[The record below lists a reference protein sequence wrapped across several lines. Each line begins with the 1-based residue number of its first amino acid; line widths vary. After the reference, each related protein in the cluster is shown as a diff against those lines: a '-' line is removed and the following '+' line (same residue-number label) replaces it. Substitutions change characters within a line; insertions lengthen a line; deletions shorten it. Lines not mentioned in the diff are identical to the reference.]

1 MKQIVAFILLVCSLY
16 THGFGQIPLSEKMTQ
31 TAIDKLFKDSVFVNN
46 SKGPKW
52 TYDMGVVLEGVAET
66 WKIREMAL
74 TLVISN
80 LGWIDLSHKMG
91 RLKIIRRK
99 TLILIISKMDV
110 HCSYFT
116 KSQKRKIL
124 KSLPCSL

>member
-66 WKIREMAL
+66 WKN
-74 TLVISN
+74 TGN
-80 LGWIDLSHKMG
+80 G
-91 RLKIIRRK
+91 
-99 TLILIISKMDV
+99 
-110 HCSYFT
+110 SYFSYIESWMDRFVAQDGTIKNYSAKDFNIDHIKNGRTLLLLYKVT
-116 KSQKRKIL
+116 KKKNT
-124 KSLPCSL
+124 